1 MSSVS
6 HTPAPSR
13 RNDEVTQP
21 NAVIPP
27 SAEDARRGLTRSPAQ
42 WEAEALAM
50 VEEADARTGV
60 AAGTLRYAAA
70 RMFEDGVGDLAAA
83 MDHLQLALD
92 EPPTATFR
100 PVLRALRLHAV
111 EAGSPWTAIDLLDI
125 EMAAAGTVAAKAEL
139 AVQKAGLLEN
149 PLGARDRARA
159 VIEEALALVPGHT
172 AALLALEESAIRGG
186 DSALLQSVLDR
197 RLAAAASAGE
207 RGRLLCRLATL
218 AEASPERT
226 AEALDLW
233 MRALEE
239 DAGKGAAAL
248 ARAGTRRVAARVGKD
263 AALARAIELE
273 AEAATGPERAA
284 WLGLAAALARHRLG
298 ASARAVALVEDA
310 RSADPN
316 DPVLLF
322 QSVANHLE
330 AGQWTKA
337 RLALD
342 HHAELTN
349 DRDWGG
355 TLAGLGAH
363 LAEHHE
369 GDDEAAAA
377 RYRRLLEARASDPVA
392 LVALE
397 RIASRT
403 GDAPAQVR
411 LAEAAVDRSGD
422 AFERAA
428 LAMRAAELAET
439 AAHDLPRAAAL
450 ARRALDAVPGYA
462 PAAHVLERLYA
473 TLGQWGELVKVVE
486 GDASAA
492 AVGDRSPGSPA
503 GAAREG
509 ARQTSVRFERVGALY
524 EERLQDP
531 GKALALYNEWAELGE
546 RRMSALR
553 ALLRAAEKAGDA
565 LVAAEAA
572 LKLGTE
578 LPELSA
584 EARFAWCYRAAVI
597 YEERAAADDEAV
609 RAYGAALA
617 LDPKSRPA
625 LAGLARAHYRGR
637 QLEALAAVL
646 LKQAASETNPAS
658 ASALAVE
665 SARIY
670 ALRLGRVD
678 DALAAT
684 TRALS
689 LDPANVAAL
698 ADHARLLARI
708 ARGEALAE
716 TLGSLAQA
724 LADPIDKAAAYRLQ
738 AEIVEWQLGARRE
751 ALVAVERAA
760 SAMSAERHSGATAI
774 RIALQRLYQLVGRGA
789 EQAVAELARLTEG
802 QRAPDAGRSLDLAW
816 RLGDAEGAWRAV
828 RAALDV
834 APTDGAV
841 LDAAVSLATQLGRDR
856 DRAQALEKLAASSG
870 DAATGAVLLRAAA
883 TARERAATKPN
894 EALPETLPL
903 LRRVVE
909 THATEDALAVLERQ
923 ATRAGDWP
931 LVILARRQLA
941 EAAPDAATRAV
952 LLWELGNAHLTSGDL
967 RGADADF
974 AQAIEADATL
984 LPALRAQAKLREA
997 TGDARAAAELYAREA
1012 RLTKAPA
1019 RAADGFRQAA
1029 RLYANHV
1036 RDDAMA
1042 GRCLEEVLALEPE
1055 AETDFE
1061 VLDVIL
1067 RARGDAERLAQV
1079 MRRRAAAGPLPKR
1092 RDRLLALADL
1102 IYERDP
1108 IESASVLGEAVTLDP
1123 SSVPAL
1129 IRLAE
1134 VEAEIGRSADAI
1146 ATYRLA
1152 ITASSDPKGVGAA
1165 WARIGD
1171 IAERALAD
1179 VGQAVDAYRNALL
1192 STPDD
1197 LPSLAGLARGLVRQ
1211 RDWSNAAA
1219 TLRRLAAVES
1229 ERDARV
1235 GHLVTLG
1242 ELLAG
1247 PAEDP
1252 EGAADAFEGA
1262 LAVQPSNAQA
1272 MDRLDKI
1279 LTELEEPSRLAGAL
1293 GRFLEVTPDARDRR
1307 MRLAKLWSG
1316 PLASNGRAVDELRI
1330 VVSGHEGD
1338 VEARAELARV
1348 LEAADRLPEAITEHI
1363 GLLRVE
1369 ALRVDSLRALRR
1381 LCERTGQRRRA
1392 LRTAAAMVALGL
1404 TESEETRAVR
1414 ESRVRWAPE
1423 TTGSVS
1429 AADFDNFIRHPDERH
1444 PATALLAAMSEV
1456 LPRLYGLALE
1466 DWGVSK
1472 QDRLAARSDDPVRA
1486 LITRVATLLG
1496 VDDTFDVYQARS
1508 VVTRVEI
1515 EAGPPPAL
1523 LVPANLLSQP
1533 LQDACWQIGRQLGHL
1548 RAGTHGVS
1556 RIPGKD
1562 LGLLVVAGVRTV
1574 YPDYGRGIL
1583 PEEQLNDVAQKIA
1596 RMLPRRQR
1604 RAFEQAA
1611 LSFRDGGMFEAER
1624 WRAGLLHTGHRAALV
1639 ASGDVLGAFDQ
1650 IVREDRDLASAATR
1664 GGEELLTAARDNI
1677 GAVEMINF
1685 AVSDELAGLNRRL
1698 GVD

>member
-1 MSSVS
+1 MSSA
-6 HTPAPSR
+6 TPTPVPR
-13 RNDEVTQP
+13 HHDEVTQP
-21 NAVIPP
+21 NAVMPTSP
-27 SAEDARRGLTRSPAQ
+27 DDGRRGMSRSPAQ

-50 VEEADARTGV
+50 VEEADARTGI
-60 AAGTLRYAAA
+60 ASGTLRYAAA

-100 PVLRALRLHAV
+100 PVLRGLRLHAV

-125 EMAAAGTVAAKAEL
+125 EIAVAGTVAAKAEL
-139 AVQKAGLLEN
+139 LVEKAGLLEN

-186 DSALLQSVLDR
+186 DAALLQSVLDR
-197 RLAAAASAGE
+197 RLAAASSAGE
-207 RGRLLCRLATL
+207 RGRLLCRLALL
-218 AEASPERT
+218 AESNPERIP
-226 AEALDLW
+226 EALDLW
-233 MRALEE
+233 LRALDE

-248 ARAGTRRVAARVGKD
+248 ARAGTRRVAARIGKD
-263 AALARAIELE
+263 VALARAVELE
-273 AEAATGPERAA
+273 AESATGPERAA

-298 ASARAVALVEDA
+298 ATARAVALVEDA
-310 RSADPN
+310 RTADPN
-316 DPVLLF
+316 DPALLYL
-322 QSVANHLE
+322 STANHLE
-330 AGQWTKA
+330 AGSWTKA
-337 RLALD
+337 RLCLD
-342 HHAELTN
+342 HHAEISQ
-349 DRDWGG
+349 DKDWAA

-377 RYRRLLEARASDPVA
+377 RYRRLLEARSGDPVA

-422 AFERAA
+422 AAERAA

-473 TLGQWGELVKVVE
+473 ALGQWGELVKVVE

-492 AVGDRSPGSPA
+492 AVGDRAPGSPQ

-509 ARQTSVRFERVGALY
+509 VRQTSVRFERVGALY

-531 GKALALYNEWAELGE
+531 GKALALYSEWAELGE

-578 LPELSA
+578 LPDLPA
-584 EARFAWCYRAAVI
+584 EAKFAWCYRAAVI

-609 RAYGAALA
+609 RAYEAALA
-617 LDPKSRPA
+617 LDPGSRPA

-637 QLEALAAVL
+637 KLEALAGVL
-646 LKQAASETNPAS
+646 LQQAASEHNPAS

-665 SARIY
+665 AARFY

-678 DALAAT
+678 DALAAAA
-684 TRALS
+684 RALS
-689 LDPANVAAL
+689 LDPANVAAI
-698 ADHARLLARI
+698 AEHARLLARVG
-708 ARGEALAE
+708 RGDQLVEALGG
-716 TLGSLAQA
+716 LGQA

-738 AEIVEWQLGARRE
+738 AEISEWQLGHARE
-751 ALVAVERAA
+751 ALAAVERAA
-760 SAMSAERHSGATAI
+760 SAMSAERHSGASAI
-774 RIALQRLYQLVGRGA
+774 RVALQRLYQLVGRGA
-789 EQAVAELARLTEG
+789 EQAAAELSRLSEG
-802 QRAPDAGRSLDLAW
+802 QRAPDVGRSLDLAW
-816 RLGDAEGAWRAV
+816 RLGDPEAAWRAV
-828 RAALDV
+828 RAALDA
-834 APTDGAV
+834 APGDGAV
-841 LDAAVSLATQLGRDR
+841 LDAAVTLATKLGRDR
-856 DRAQALEKLAASSG
+856 ERAQALEKLAASS
-870 DAATGAVLLRAAA
+870 DNAETGAVFLRAAA
-883 TARERAATKPN
+883 TARERAASHPN
-894 EALPETLPL
+894 EVLIETLPL

-909 THATEDALAVLERQ
+909 THATEDALAMMERR
-923 ATRAGDWP
+923 ATRAGEWP
-931 LVILARRQLA
+931 LAIIARRQLA
-941 EAAPDAATRAV
+941 DLAPDEITRAT
-952 LLWELGNAHLTSGDL
+952 LLWELGCAHLASGDL
-967 RGADADF
+967 GGADADF
-974 AQAIEADATL
+974 TRALEADATF
-984 LPALRAQAKLREA
+984 LPALRAQARLREA
-997 TGDARAAAELYAREA
+997 RSDARAAAELYAREA

-1029 RLYANHV
+1029 RLYANVV

-1067 RARGDAERLAQV
+1067 RAKGDTDRLAQV

-1092 RDRLLALADL
+1092 RDRLMALADL

-1146 ATYRLA
+1146 ATFRLA
-1152 ITASSDPKGVGAA
+1152 ITASSDPKAVSVA

-1179 VGQAVDAYRNALL
+1179 IPQAVDAYRNALL

-1197 LPSLAGLARGLVRQ
+1197 LPALAGLSRGLVRQ

-1229 ERDARV
+1229 EKEARV
-1235 GHLVTLG
+1235 GHLVALG

-1262 LAVQPSNAQA
+1262 LAVDPANVAA
-1272 MDRLDKI
+1272 IDRLDKL
-1279 LTELEEPSRLAGAL
+1279 LTELEEPSRLAAAL
-1293 GRFLEVTPDARDRR
+1293 GRFLEVTPNARDRR
-1307 MRLAKLWSG
+1307 MRLAALWSG
-1316 PLASNGRAVDELRI
+1316 PLASNGRAIDELRI
-1330 VVSGHEGD
+1330 VVKANERD

-1348 LEAADRLPEAITEHI
+1348 LEAADRLPEAIIEHLA
-1363 GLLRVE
+1363 LLRLE
-1369 ALRVDSLRALRR
+1369 ALRVDSVRAMRR

-1392 LRTAAAMVALGL
+1392 LRAAAALVALGL
-1404 TESEETRAVR
+1404 GDSDDARAVR
-1414 ESRVRWAPE
+1414 EARLRWAPE
-1423 TTGSVS
+1423 TNGSITG
-1429 AADFDNFIRHPDERH
+1429 AEFDSHVRHPDERH

-1466 DWGVSK
+1466 DWGVTK
-1472 QDRLAARSDDPVRA
+1472 QDRLAARSEDPIRA
-1486 LITRVATLLG
+1486 LIGRMATLLG
-1496 VDDTFDVYQARS
+1496 VDDGFEVYLARA
-1508 VVTRVEI
+1508 VATRVEI

-1533 LQDACWQIGRQLGHL
+1533 LQDACWQLGRQLGHL
-1548 RAGTHGVS
+1548 RAGTHGIA

-1574 YPDYGRGIL
+1574 YPDYGRGVL

-1611 LSFRDGGMFEAER
+1611 LSFRDGGMFEADR

-1650 IVREDRDLASAATR
+1650 IVREDRHLAGEVSR
-1664 GGEELLTAARDNI
+1664 GGEGLLKAARENHQI
-1677 GAVEMINF
+1677 VEMINF
-1685 AVSDELAGLNRRL
+1685 AVSDELSTMNRRL
-1698 GVD
+1698 GID

>member
-1 MSSVS
+1 MSSA
-6 HTPAPSR
+6 TPTPTPKR
-13 RNDEVTQP
+13 RNDDVTQP
-21 NAVIPP
+21 NAVMPP
-27 SAEDARRGLTRSPAQ
+27 SPEDARRGLTRSPAQ

-50 VEEADARTGV
+50 VEEADVRTGI

-92 EPPTATFR
+92 EPPSATFR

-125 EMAAAGTVAAKAEL
+125 EMAAAGTIAAKAEL

-149 PLGARDRARA
+149 PLGARERARA
-159 VIEEALALVPGHT
+159 VIEEALSLVPGHT
-172 AALLALEESAIRGG
+172 AALLALEESAVRGG
-186 DSALLQSVLDR
+186 DAALLQSVLDR
-197 RLAAAASAGE
+197 RLAAAPSAGE
-207 RGRLLCRLATL
+207 RGRLLCRLALL
-218 AEASPERT
+218 AEANPERT

-233 MRALEE
+233 LRALDEE
-239 DAGKGAAAL
+239 AGKGAAAL
-248 ARAGTRRVAARVGKD
+248 ARAGTRRVAARNGKD
-263 AALARAIELE
+263 AALARAVELE
-273 AEAATGPERAA
+273 AEAAAGPERAA
-284 WLGLAAALARHRLG
+284 WMGLGAALARYRLG
-298 ASARAVALVEDA
+298 ASARAVALIEDA
-310 RSADPN
+310 RAADPN
-316 DPVLLF
+316 DPALLTL
-322 QSVANHLE
+322 SAANHLE
-330 AGQWTKA
+330 AGNWTKA
-337 RLALD
+337 RLCLD
-342 HHAELTN
+342 HHADLSK
-349 DRDWGG
+349 DRDWAG

-377 RYRRLLEARASDPVA
+377 RYRRLLEARPGDPVA

-411 LAEAAVDRSGD
+411 LAEAAVDRSAD
-422 AFERAA
+422 PAERAA

-439 AAHDLPRAAAL
+439 AAHDLPRAAGL
-450 ARRALDAVPGYA
+450 ARRALEAVPGYA

-486 GDASAA
+486 SDASAA
-492 AVGDRSPGSPA
+492 AIGDRSPGTPA

-531 GKALALYNEWAELGE
+531 GKALALYGEWAELGE

-578 LPELSA
+578 IADLPA

-597 YEERAAADDEAV
+597 YEERAAADEEAV
-609 RAYGAALA
+609 RAYEAALA
-617 LDPKSRPA
+617 LDPGSRPA
-625 LAGLARAHYRGR
+625 LAGLARAHYRSR

-646 LKQAASETNPAS
+646 LKQAASEQNPS
-658 ASALAVE
+658 AAGTLAVE
-665 SARIY
+665 AARIY

-678 DALAAT
+678 DALSAT
-684 TRALS
+684 ARALS
-689 LDPANVAAL
+689 LDPANVAAI
-698 ADHARLLARI
+698 AEHVRLLARLG
-708 ARGEALAE
+708 RREELADS
-716 TLGSLAQA
+716 LGTLAQA

-738 AEIVEWQLGARRE
+738 AEIAEWQLGDRRA
-751 ALVAVERAA
+751 ALAAIERAA
-760 SAMSAERHSGATAI
+760 AAMSAERHSGAAAI

-789 EQAVAELARLTEG
+789 EQAAAELARLTEG
-802 QRAPDAGRSLDLAW
+802 QRAPDVGRSLDLAW
-816 RLGDAEGAWRAV
+816 RLGDPEGAWRAV

-834 APTDGAV
+834 APGDGAV
-841 LDAAVSLATQLGRDR
+841 LDAAVTLATKLGRDR

-883 TARERAATKPN
+883 TARERAATRPN

-923 ATRAGDWP
+923 ATRASDWP
-931 LVILARRQLA
+931 LCILARHQLA
-941 EAAPDAATRAV
+941 ESAPDAVTRAV
-952 LLWELGNAHLTSGDL
+952 LLWELGCARLASGDL

-974 AQAIEADATL
+974 AHAIEADATL
-984 LPALRAQAKLREA
+984 LPALRAQARLREA
-997 TGDARAAAELYAREA
+997 IADARAAAELYAREA

-1029 RLYANHV
+1029 RLYANVV
-1036 RDDAMA
+1036 RDDVMA

-1061 VLDVIL
+1061 VLDAIL
-1067 RARGDAERLAQV
+1067 RAKGDTDRLAQV
-1079 MRRRAAAGPLPKR
+1079 MRRRAAAGPMPKR

-1108 IESASVLGEAVTLDP
+1108 IEAASVLGEAVTLDP

-1129 IRLAE
+1129 VRLAE

-1152 ITASSDPKGVGAA
+1152 IQASSDPKGVGAA

-1179 VGQAVDAYRNALL
+1179 VAQAVDAYRNALL

-1197 LPSLAGLARGLVRQ
+1197 LPALAGLARGLVRQ
-1211 RDWSNAAA
+1211 RDWPNAAA
-1219 TLRRLAAVES
+1219 TLRRLAAVETD
-1229 ERDARV
+1229 RDARV
-1235 GHLVTLG
+1235 GHLVALG
-1242 ELLAG
+1242 ELLSG

-1262 LAVQPSNAQA
+1262 LAVHPSNAVA
-1272 MDRLDKI
+1272 MDRLDVL
-1279 LTELEEPSRLAGAL
+1279 LTELEEPQRLAAAL

-1307 MRLAKLWSG
+1307 VRLAALWSG
-1316 PLASNGRAVDELRI
+1316 PLGSNGRAVDELRI
-1330 VVSGHEGD
+1330 VVKGNERD
-1338 VEARAELARV
+1338 IQARAELARV

-1363 GLLRVE
+1363 ALLRLE

-1381 LCERTGQRRRA
+1381 LCERSGQRRRS
-1392 LRTAAAMVALGL
+1392 LRAAAALVALDL
-1404 TESEETRAVR
+1404 TDADDARMVR
-1414 ESRVRWAPE
+1414 DSRVRWTPE
-1423 TTGSVS
+1423 ATGNVS
-1429 AADFDNFIRHPDERH
+1429 AGEFDSYIRHPDERH

-1456 LPRLYGLALE
+1456 LPRLYGLALD
-1466 DWGVSK
+1466 DWGVTK
-1472 QDRLAARSDDPVRA
+1472 QDRLAPRSDEPIRGLVG
-1486 LITRVATLLG
+1486 RVASLLG
-1496 VDDTFDVYQARS
+1496 VEDTFDVYLARA
-1508 VVTRVEI
+1508 VATRVEI

-1548 RAGTHGVS
+1548 RAGTHGIS

-1574 YPDYGRGIL
+1574 YTDYGRGVL

-1624 WRAGLLHTGHRAALV
+1624 WRRGILHTGHRAALL

-1664 GGEELLTAARDNI
+1664 GGEGLLNVARDKVEV
-1677 GAVEMINF
+1677 VEMINF
-1685 AVSDELAGLNRRL
+1685 ALSDELAAINRRL
-1698 GVD
+1698 GLD